1 MGSIKGEET
10 KELSKHHG
18 QMSNQT
24 GLNPII
30 LEIRRG
36 CVQYDIKSRKMDWHF
51 VISNAAS
58 VSGELFLTISNKLN
72 CLKSSL
78 FFLKYPSC

>member
-1 MGSIKGEET
+1 MDLIKGEET

-24 GLNPII
+24 GSNPII
-30 LEIRRG
+30 LEIRKG
-36 CVQYDIKSRKMDWHF
+36 CVQYDIKGKKMDWDS

-58 VSGELFLTISNKLN
+58 LRGELFLTISNNIN
-72 CLKSSL
+72 CPKSSL